1 MNKYQAI
8 IHFEWNEEAMSI
20 IQEHRTYINE
30 LIDEQVIEHY
40 VVSMETQQAW
50 ITLNADDKQ
59 QAREILDES
68 PFSRFWTLE
77 LNELFLWDGQGYRLP
92 AVQLN

>member
-1 MNKYQAI
+1 MKKYQAI
-8 IHFEWNEEAMSI
+8 ITFEWNDEAMAI
-20 IQEHRTYINE
+20 IQEHRSYINE

-40 VVSMETQQAW
+40 VVSMETQQVW
-50 ITLNADDKQ
+50 ITLNADSPE
-59 QAREILDES
+59 QAREILEAS

-77 LNELFLWDGQGYRLP
+77 LNELFLWDGVGYRLP

>member
-1 MNKYQAI
+1 MKKYLAI
-8 IHFEWNEEAMSI
+8 IQFEWSEEAGAV

-50 ITLNADDKQ
+50 VTLNADSPE

-68 PFSRFWTLE
+68 PFSRFWTME
-77 LNELFLWDGQGYRLP
+77 LTELFLWDGVGYRLP